1 MNEKYWKIIR
11 RVLQS
16 SGTRLKKD
24 ELDIKESIV
33 FPDEPWRHG
42 VGGGYDRLAIDMEE
56 WNHLYLSKTW
66 HLKVLGYA
74 TSETV
79 AAAFKTVYG
88 QMSLCPSKLFISG
101 QLSSGGYLS
110 IYCMLSCQRDFTRD
124 TEAYERDFE
133 KDASALIADM
143 DLLETSINSI
153 AFSGWKLPASILN
166 NTSSIIEASAGV
178 GDDDIWESWWINMR
192 KDSPQ

>member
-11 RVLQS
+11 RILRAA
-16 SGTRLKKD
+16 GTRLKKD
-24 ELDIKESIV
+24 ELDIKESMV

-42 VGGGYDRLAIDMEE
+42 VGGGYDGLAIDMEE
-56 WNHLYLSKTW
+56 WNHLYLSKT
-66 HLKVLGYA
+66 HLFRAKEYA
-74 TSETV
+74 SSDV
-79 AAAFKTVYG
+79 AATAFKQVYG
-88 QMSLCPSKLFISG
+88 QMALYPSKLFISG

-124 TEAYERDFE
+124 LEAYERDFE

-153 AFSGWKLPASILN
+153 AASGWKLPVSIAN
-166 NTSSIIEASAGV
+166 NSSSIIEASSGV

-192 KDSPQ
+192 KDSPH